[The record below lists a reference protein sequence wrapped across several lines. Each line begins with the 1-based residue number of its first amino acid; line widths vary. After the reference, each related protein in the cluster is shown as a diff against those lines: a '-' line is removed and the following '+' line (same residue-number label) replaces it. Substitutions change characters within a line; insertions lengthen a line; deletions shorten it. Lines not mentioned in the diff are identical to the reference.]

1 MRNSGLAVALKA
13 AISAALIGWLLH
25 RTDIAPVAARFE
37 QTDIVLAVAA
47 IAVMMG
53 QLLATAWRW
62 QLIGR
67 IMDVP
72 LGGGETVR
80 LTLIGQFFSQT
91 LPSAIGGDAVRAWAL
106 ARRGV
111 PAGKA
116 AGSVLADRGIA
127 LLVLIGLVG
136 ATWPLLHVRVPDP
149 ALRGAV
155 AALVVG
161 TGCGLGLF
169 LAFQA
174 RLSIILGRVRALRP
188 LAAITKDIACILTR
202 VRAIVPIVA
211 VSVAV
216 HLGVIASAWLLALAV
231 AIDVSFLD
239 CLVLVPPIVLV
250 TTLPISIGGWGV
262 REGAAVLAFGF
273 VGVPAADAL
282 ALSVAFGLTQIAV
295 GLPGGALWLSRGRSP
310 SMPSPPGP

>member
-1 MRNSGLAVALKA
+1 MWNSWISVALKA
-13 AISAALIGWLLH
+13 TISAALIGWLLH
-25 RTDIAPVAARFE
+25 RTDIAPVAARFGR
-37 QTDIVLAVAA
+37 TDIILVVAA

-67 IMDVP
+67 TMGMP
-72 LGGGETVR
+72 LGGDETVR

-111 PAGKA
+111 PTGKA

-127 LLVLIGLVG
+127 LLVLVGLVG
-136 ATWPLLHVRVPDP
+136 ATWPLLHARVSDP

-155 AALVVG
+155 AMLVTG
-161 TGCGLGLF
+161 TGCGLALF
-169 LAFQA
+169 LVFQA
-174 RLSIILGRVRALRP
+174 RLSAVLGHVHALHP
-188 LAAITKDIACILTR
+188 LASIAQDIARILTQ
-202 VRAIVPIVA
+202 VRAIVPIVT
-211 VSVAV
+211 VSVVV
-216 HLGVIASAWLLALAV
+216 HLGVIASAWLLARALT
-231 AIDVSFLD
+231 IEVSFLD
-239 CLVLVPPIVLV
+239 CLVLIPPIVLV

-262 REGAAVLAFGF
+262 REGAAVLAFGY

-295 GLPGGALWLSRGRSP
+295 GLPGGALWLGRGRTP
-310 SMPSPPGP
+310 STRGP